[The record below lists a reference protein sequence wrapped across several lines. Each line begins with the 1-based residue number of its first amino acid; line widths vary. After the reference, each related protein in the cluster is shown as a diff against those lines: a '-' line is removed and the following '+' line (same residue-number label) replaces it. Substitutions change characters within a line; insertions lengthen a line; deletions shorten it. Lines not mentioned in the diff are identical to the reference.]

1 MLPGGAPTVVRSPKT
16 LHKQEIKHRMSKR
29 WAWLAG
35 LVIVVLIAFLLAC
48 GNTYYGPGSSGLVVV
63 TSQGSGLLETFSFSL
78 LAGNNIP
85 IENSPINTQLESCV
99 LNGEPS
105 VVVLDPAGTYA
116 YAIIN
121 GKNCSNGKTG
131 IQAFHV
137 ESGGTLTAVGS
148 LIPDPAPVALSM
160 DPAGK
165 FLFVLEGYNQNSTTP
180 AAVPQV
186 SQCYQSKEVGACS
199 YTIGSGGSLTPVP
212 GTYNFVLP
220 PGFQAQYY
228 FSALA
233 PTYTVLPPLQ
243 NGVQTAVC
251 SNPGNNAP
259 TSEFLYVTDS
269 SNGVLWEFGVDTSTG
284 ALTNPPNQT
293 SVPYFPNALQTVPN
307 VLQSPSGVVVEPCN
321 RFVYVT
327 NLLSNTVSGFSICN
341 GNSTESPQCAAKL
354 DGSLW
359 PVAGSPFFPTGAAN
373 GPGPVVADPFGHYI
387 YVLNTLS
394 NTVTPFQISPVSGA
408 LTAGTTVGTGG
419 LQTIAQQGQLY
430 ATSIAIRHDDNWLF
444 VTNYNTATLAEFSV
458 VPATGALQSFP
469 TVTTDDYPYGVAVK

>member
-1 MLPGGAPTVVRSPKT
+1 VLPGGALVVVCAPKT
-16 LHKQEIKHRMSKR
+16 LHKQEIKQRMSKR

-35 LVIVVLIAFLLAC
+35 LVVVVLVAFLLAC
-48 GNTYYGPGSSGLVVV
+48 GNTYYGPASSGLVIV

-85 IENSPINTQLESCV
+85 IENSPLNTQLETCV

-105 VVVLDPAGTYA
+105 VVVLDPTGTYA
-116 YAIIN
+116 YTIVNGTNCAN
-121 GKNCSNGKTG
+121 GKSG
-131 IQAFHV
+131 IQVFKV
-137 ESGGTLTAVGS
+137 ESSGNLTTVGS
-148 LIPDPAPVALSM
+148 LIPDTHAVALSM

-165 FLFVLEGYNQNSTTP
+165 FLFVLEGTNQNSKSP
-180 AAVPQV
+180 VPVPQV
-186 SQCYQSKEVGACS
+186 AQCYKSTELGACS

-220 PGFQAQYY
+220 VGFQAEYY

-233 PTYTVLPPLQ
+233 PTPTVLPPLQ

-251 SNPGNNAP
+251 SNPGNNPAKA
-259 TSEFLYVTDS
+259 EYLYVTDS
-269 SNGVLWEFGVDTSTG
+269 TNGVVWEFGVNTSTG

-293 SVPYFPNALQTVPN
+293 SVPYFPYPGQNPPT
-307 VLQSPSGVVVEPCN
+307 VLQAPSGIVVEPCN

-327 NLLSNTVSGFSICN
+327 NMLSNTVSGFTMCN
-341 GNSTESPQCAAKL
+341 GLSTESTQCGAKL

-359 PVAGSPFFPTGAAN
+359 PIPQTPLGIGAAN
-373 GPGPVVADPFGHYI
+373 GPGPVVADPFGNYI

-394 NTVTPFQISPVSGA
+394 NTVTPFNISKVSGS
-408 LTAGTTVGTGG
+408 LTAGTSVGTGG

-430 ATSIAIRHDDNWLF
+430 ATSIAIRGDDNWLF

-458 VPATGALQSFP
+458 VPGTGALQSFP
-469 TVTTDDYPYGVAVK
+469 TITTDDYPYGVAVR